1 MDRRGSV
8 HKRVNILVIDDSP
21 ELIQQILPEYGFN
34 VNIANDGENA
44 QYLLKKS
51 LEAEQEKPDLI
62 LLDILMPKMNG
73 WEVLKFIRENQEY
86 KYIPIIMM
94 SVLTNEIDLI
104 SSLKLGADD
113 YICKPFNMP
122 TLIARLE
129 ALLRRSNWSKKPNI
143 RYNINQENDKCIL
156 TLREKEIIDLLGKG
170 HSNKKIAEKLF
181 LSELTVKTHLKNIFK
196 KLNANN
202 RTQAILIAMNKGII
216 SENCLS

>member
-1 MDRRGSV
+1 MSKGIT
-8 HKRVNILVIDDSP
+8 ILVIDDSP
-21 ELIQQILPEYGFN
+21 ELMQQILPEYGFN
-34 VNIANDGENA
+34 VITASDGENA
-44 QYLLKKS
+44 LCLLKNN
-51 LEAEQEKPDLI
+51 LENGQLDVI

-73 WEVLKFIRENQEY
+73 WEVLKYIRETPEY

-113 YICKPFNMP
+113 YICKPFNVS

-129 ALLRRSNWSKKPNI
+129 ALLRRSKWPKI
-143 RYNINQENDKCIL
+143 HQIQENIITEADKRTL
-156 TLREKEIIDLLGKG
+156 TQREKDIVKLLGKG
-170 HSNKKIAEKLF
+170 DSNKIIAEKLF

-202 RTQAILIAMNKGII
+202 RTQAILIAMNKKII
-216 SENCLS
+216 SNPSFKE